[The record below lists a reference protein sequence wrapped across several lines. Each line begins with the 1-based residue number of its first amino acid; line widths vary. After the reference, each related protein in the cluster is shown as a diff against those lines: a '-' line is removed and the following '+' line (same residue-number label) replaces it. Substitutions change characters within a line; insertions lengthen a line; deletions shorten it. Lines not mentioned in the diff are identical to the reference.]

1 MEFMPF
7 AVEHHGR
14 LGAQALQ
21 LVHRICTLPSMIDT
35 LQDQGYKT
43 HDPATGRPYAIVLN
57 IPKTWIMQRISTA
70 LMQGNAACVH
80 DRLTRIQADQ
90 TPALA
95 APPCPRLD
103 PGQVPPRLE

>member
-1 MEFMPF
+1 
-7 AVEHHGR
+7 
-14 LGAQALQ
+14 
-21 LVHRICTLPSMIDT
+21 MIAT

-90 TPALA
+90 TPWQL
-95 APPCPRLD
+95 RHV
-103 PGQVPPRLE
+103 PGLTQAEFRHG